1 MESWKIFFKYF
12 FLLFKKLLC
21 KIMEYGVSR
30 MEFVKTQYVIQMSQ
44 HISVLIAFFTRI
56 YFLKVI
62 FLLYILICSVT
73 CFFCSIAFHLLSSS
87 VLLCH
92 PHWCVHFQILHT
104 TMNFCQWK
112 LNLMWSCKW
121 IICKRITEHSCWRV
135 GLLLT
140 HQSFAGVTIAC
151 LKSRYLEN
159 KTFFFLQI
167 KKFINCALRA
177 TLWQK

>member
-30 MEFVKTQYVIQMSQ
+30 MEFVKTQYVIQMSE
-44 HISVLIAFFTRI
+44 HISVFIAFFTRI

-73 CFFCSIAFHLLSSS
+73 CFFCSIAFRLLSSS

-92 PHWCVHFQILHT
+92 TLMCSLPNTSYYNGFLSMETQLNVKLQ
-104 TMNFCQWK
+104 MNYLQEDNWAQ
-112 LNLMWSCKW
+112 L
-121 IICKRITEHSCWRV
+121 
-135 GLLLT
+135 
-140 HQSFAGVTIAC
+140 
-151 LKSRYLEN
+151 LKSWPVIN
-159 KTFFFLQI
+159 SS
-167 KKFINCALRA
+167 KFCGCDNSMPKI
-177 TLWQK
+177 